1 MDDSMMGGA
10 SDAENDS
17 DSSEIA
23 AQRVLVAG
31 LRETI
36 NNAQIELRREQSK
49 LAEMELMQIRA
60 ELQHATDD
68 VLTDAAAALFGVS
81 KESFRWREGQ
91 VRLARALVDK
101 RDALGILPTGGGKTL
116 CWIVPAYLAQQ
127 RDAAR
132 GTKFIIIA
140 PLRELIV
147 QHVATTLKLLG
158 PGSAVHT
165 PFGRGGSS
173 SETAA
178 NETEEQMVICADTGF
193 EPKMCFLKEWL
204 LDLNLMCIYVTPEFR
219 SGFSEFRQL
228 ELELLTRNLHG
239 GVLVDEAHSVSQ
251 WGHDFR
257 PSYMQIGQQS
267 ATIRSQ
273 LPHHARHN
281 TMPVVALTATATG
294 YVAGEIISS
303 LQLRDPVTVVADLNR
318 PNLIYMVVLNDE
330 QTSRSLGGLLQQLV
344 SEGLVRVAECT
355 KVEPGSGIV
364 YLNMTSD
371 CEMIA
376 DFLREEGYS
385 AVACH
390 AKLSTEDRAEA
401 MRAWRANE
409 VQIIV
414 GTDVLGMGI
423 DKEDVRFEV
432 FAKIPECPESLL
444 QQMGR
449 AGRDGKAA
457 LCLASVF
464 S

>member
-1 MDDSMMGGA
+1 
-10 SDAENDS
+10 
-17 DSSEIA
+17 
-23 AQRVLVAG
+23 
-31 LRETI
+31 
-36 NNAQIELRREQSK
+36 
-49 LAEMELMQIRA
+49 
-60 ELQHATDD
+60 
-68 VLTDAAAALFGVS
+68 
-81 KESFRWREGQ
+81 
-91 VRLARALVDK
+91 
-101 RDALGILPTGGGKTL
+101 
-116 CWIVPAYLAQQ
+116 
-127 RDAAR
+127 
-132 GTKFIIIA
+132 
-140 PLRELIV
+140 
-147 QHVATTLKLLG
+147 
-158 PGSAVHT
+158 
-165 PFGRGGSS
+165 
-173 SETAA
+173 
-178 NETEEQMVICADTGF
+178 
-193 EPKMCFLKEWL
+193 
-204 LDLNLMCIYVTPEFR
+204 
-219 SGFSEFRQL
+219 
-228 ELELLTRNLHG
+228 
-239 GVLVDEAHSVSQ
+239 
-251 WGHDFR
+251 
-257 PSYMQIGQQS
+257 MQIGQQS

-281 TMPVVALTATATG
+281 TMPVVAVTATATG